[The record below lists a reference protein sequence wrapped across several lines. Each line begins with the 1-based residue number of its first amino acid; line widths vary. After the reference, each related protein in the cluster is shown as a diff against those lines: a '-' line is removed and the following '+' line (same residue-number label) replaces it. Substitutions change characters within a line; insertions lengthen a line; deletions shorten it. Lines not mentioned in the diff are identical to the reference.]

1 MNKISYAE
9 FMEGL
14 NNYYEL
20 VDKGLK
26 KKANQYIEVFVK
38 ELSTV
43 DKDHLNTILY
53 SFLKKLCDKNKYNE
67 YSRGNGRLPYVL
79 DNLLRDYLYAECT
92 KNKMPQLRWYYELYR
107 TDRIGHKYA
116 FDMLEKAYEHEECDQ
131 ETVNLLFEA
140 HIGILAWGSH
150 HFPEGCILERDKAS
164 FEIDTCKSILQNHAV
179 EDSLLDAL
187 DYFERLYSCYFKYV
201 DDGRVKDFDL
211 YCIEEQIE
219 FEPIN
224 AFFYM

>member
-53 SFLKKLCDKNKYNE
+53 SFLKKLF
-67 YSRGNGRLPYVL
+67 
-79 DNLLRDYLYAECT
+79 
-92 KNKMPQLRWYYELYR
+92 
-107 TDRIGHKYA
+107 I
-116 FDMLEKAYEHEECDQ
+116 F
-131 ETVNLLFEA
+131 
-140 HIGILAWGSH
+140 
-150 HFPEGCILERDKAS
+150 
-164 FEIDTCKSILQNHAV
+164 
-179 EDSLLDAL
+179 
-187 DYFERLYSCYFKYV
+187 
-201 DDGRVKDFDL
+201 
-211 YCIEEQIE
+211 
-219 FEPIN
+219 
-224 AFFYM
+224 